1 MNRILVAALVSA
13 VLAVAPVAGASPVTR
28 TEVSDSGM
36 AGIDPTALDDE
47 DRRRL
52 QQQVRQRRVQMNIHQ
67 TLAMILIPV
76 LGTTAAVGTINR
88 VGMDTGQ
95 APPAWAFDLH
105 RGLAIGTTALYLSTA
120 MFAVTAPNPMRH
132 LLDPAGRGKGFDSSK
147 FHRVLAVIHAA
158 FFVGLVITGI
168 VDARA
173 QLSPEA
179 YSALSKLHV
188 IEGWTVFTLV
198 TVSGITIARF

>member
-1 MNRILVAALVSA
+1 MNVHQALS
-13 VLAVAPVAGASPVTR
+13 L
-28 TEVSDSGM
+28 
-36 AGIDPTALDDE
+36 
-47 DRRRL
+47 
-52 QQQVRQRRVQMNIHQ
+52 
-67 TLAMILIPV
+67 ILIPV

-105 RGLAIGTTALYLSTA
+105 RGLAIGTTALYLTTA

-132 LLDPAGRGKGFDSSK
+132 LLEPATRGKGFDSSR

-158 FFVGLVITGI
+158 FFVGLVVTGI
-168 VDARA
+168 VNARA
-173 QLSPEA
+173 QLSPETC
-179 YSALSKLHV
+179 SALSKLHV

-198 TVSGITIARF
+198 TVSGITITRF

>member
-1 MNRILVAALVSA
+1 MMRSSLFALLLTALLCACSASAAAIPRADLARSLVSA
-13 VLAVAPVAGASPVTR
+13 
-28 TEVSDSGM
+28 D
-36 AGIDPTALDDE
+36 DLDDDE
-47 DRRRL
+47 RQRL
-52 QQQVRQRRVQMNIHQ
+52 QQQVIQRRVQMNIHQ
-67 TLAMILIPV
+67 ALAVILIPV
-76 LGTTAAVGTINR
+76 LGTTAAVGTANR
-88 VGMDTGQ
+88 VGMDRGE

-120 MFAVTAPNPMRH
+120 MFAVTAPNPMKD
-132 LLDPAGRGKGFDSSK
+132 LLDTQRSTGFDSSK
-147 FHRVLAVIHAA
+147 FHRVMAVIHAA

-173 QLSPEA
+173 TLSPEA
-179 YSALSKLHV
+179 YSALSKIHV

>member
-1 MNRILVAALVSA
+1 MIRLLIVFMAMLMVSA
-13 VLAVAPVAGASPVTR
+13 SAGASPVVGGVPDRDLLSAATF
-28 TEVSDSGM
+28 D
-36 AGIDPTALDDE
+36 DDE
-47 DRRRL
+47 RERL
-52 QQQVRQRRVQMNIHQ
+52 QRQVRQRRVQMNIHQ
-67 TLAMILIPV
+67 TLAVILIPV
-76 LGTTAAVGTINR
+76 LGTTAAVGTANR

-105 RGLAIGTTALYLSTA
+105 RGLAIGTTALYLTTA
-120 MFAVTAPNPMRH
+120 MMAVTAPNPMKD
-132 LLDPAGRGKGFDSSK
+132 LLDPERRSEGFDSSK

-158 FFVGLVITGI
+158 FFVGLVITGV

-173 QLSPEA
+173 ELAPDA
-179 YSALSKLHV
+179 YSALSKIHV